1 MTYCTDNPKRWRVV
15 WQDSLLSITYDRAS
29 STPTVTH
36 HQPTWTCAPDGASYT
51 ECMKTLCKIGLDI
64 IRDRSGSHD
73 YEHELLVIIDRRDE
87 LATMMRQALHHLRD
101 ATACKSM
108 KDQLEHWNLYLHRS
122 YVTSELYRPT
132 LRRGAADSE
141 LKAHLRETCIESLAD
156 TVDAFLG
163 LQNITR
169 FANQSWAAVH
179 RSLSSAL
186 LLGILKEPTKNQ
198 RVRTLLE
205 KLIAVMSDVTST
217 LDLSEISAPITRSIL
232 ALRLLNSQD
241 IKRERRQ
248 TGHSITNWNEMSP
261 NMLSM
266 FSEPL
271 HSNAS
276 TSDTSNEGSPY
287 MLMDNIL
294 WGTQRVSSN

>member
-1 MTYCTDNPKRWRVV
+1 MLTIKRWRVV

-29 STPTVTH
+29 SAPIAMH
-36 HQPTWTCAPDGASYT
+36 HQPIWTCASDGASYT
-51 ECMKTLCKIGLDI
+51 ECMKKLCKIGLDI

-87 LATMMRQALHHLRD
+87 LAAMMKQALHHLRD
-101 ATACKSM
+101 ATACRSM
-108 KDQLEHWNLYLHRS
+108 KDQLEHWNLYLHKS

-132 LRRGAADSE
+132 LKRGAADSE

-163 LQNITR
+163 LQNMTR

-186 LLGILKEPTKNQ
+186 LLGILKEPNRNQ
-198 RVRTLLE
+198 RVRILLE
-205 KLIAVMSDVTST
+205 KLITVMSEVTST
-217 LDLSEISAPITRSIL
+217 LDPSEISAPIARSVW

-241 IKRERRQ
+241 IKRERKQ
-248 TGHSITNWNEMSP
+248 TVPSIPNWNEMSP

-266 FSEPL
+266 FNEPWY
-271 HSNAS
+271 SNAS
-276 TSDTSNEGSPY
+276 ASDTSNEGSPY

-294 WGTQRVSSN
+294 WGTQRMSSN

>member
-1 MTYCTDNPKRWRVV
+1 
-15 WQDSLLSITYDRAS
+15 
-29 STPTVTH
+29 
-36 HQPTWTCAPDGASYT
+36 
-51 ECMKTLCKIGLDI
+51 MKKLCKIGLDI
-64 IRDRSGSHD
+64 IRGRSGAQD

-87 LATMMRQALHHLRD
+87 LAAMMRQALHHLRD

-132 LRRGAADSE
+132 LKRGTPDSE
-141 LKAHLRETCIESLAD
+141 LKAHLRQTCIESLAD

-186 LLGILKEPTKNQ
+186 LLGILKEPIRNQ

-205 KLIAVMSDVTST
+205 KLIAVVSDVTST
-217 LDLSEISAPITRSIL
+217 LDPSEISAPIARSVE

-248 TGHSITNWNEMSP
+248 TGYSTTNWNDVNP
-261 NMLSM
+261 NLLSI
-266 FSEPL
+266 FNEPS

-276 TSDTSNEGSPY
+276 ASDTSNEGSPY
-287 MLMDNIL
+287 VLMDNIL
-294 WGTQRVSSN
+294 WGTQHMSSN

>member
-1 MTYCTDNPKRWRVV
+1 MQTYG
-15 WQDSLLSITYDRAS
+15 
-29 STPTVTH
+29 
-36 HQPTWTCAPDGASYT
+36 PDGASYA
-51 ECMKTLCKIGLDI
+51 ECMKKLCKIGLDV
-64 IRDRSGSHD
+64 IRDRAGPQD

-87 LATMMRQALHHLRD
+87 LAGMMRQASHHLRD

-132 LRRGAADSE
+132 LKRSTPNSE
-141 LKAHLRETCIESLAD
+141 LKAHLRQTCIESLAD

-186 LLGILKEPTKNQ
+186 LLGILKEPVRNQ
-198 RVRTLLE
+198 RVQTLLE
-205 KLIAVMSDVTST
+205 KLIAVMSDVIST
-217 LDLSEISAPITRSIL
+217 LDPSELSAPITRSVS
-232 ALRLLNSQD
+232 ALRILNSPD
-241 IKRERRQ
+241 RKGATIERRQ
-248 TGHSITNWNEMSP
+248 TDSSPINWNEVTS
-261 NMLSM
+261 NTLSV
-266 FSEPL
+266 FNESS
-271 HSNAS
+271 HSNPT
-276 TSDTSNEGSPY
+276 TSDTSNELSPY

-294 WGTQRVSSN
+294 WGMQRGSSG

>member
-1 MTYCTDNPKRWRVV
+1 MP
-15 WQDSLLSITYDRAS
+15 
-29 STPTVTH
+29 
-36 HQPTWTCAPDGASYT
+36 HQPIRTCASDGASYA
-51 ECMKTLCKIGLDI
+51 ECMKKLCKIGLDI
-64 IRDRSGSHD
+64 IQDRSGPKD
-73 YEHELLVIIDRRDE
+73 YEHELLAIIDRRDE
-87 LATMMRQALHHLRD
+87 LAGMMRQALHHLRD

-132 LRRGAADSE
+132 LKRGTPDSE
-141 LKAHLRETCIESLAD
+141 LKAHLRETCIDSLAD

-186 LLGILKEPTKNQ
+186 LLGILKEPARNQ

-205 KLIAVMSDVTST
+205 KLIAVMSDVSST
-217 LDLSEISAPITRSIL
+217 LDPSELSAPITRSVW

-241 IKRERRQ
+241 IKRAPIGRQ
-248 TGHSITNWNEMSP
+248 QSGYSPINWNEA
-261 NMLSM
+261 N
-266 FSEPL
+266 
-271 HSNAS
+271 SNAS
-276 TSDTSNEGSPY
+276 SMFNESPHPNASTPDTSTEGSPY
-287 MLMDNIL
+287 VLMDNIL
-294 WGTQRVSSN
+294 WGTQGVSSI

>member
-1 MTYCTDNPKRWRVV
+1 
-15 WQDSLLSITYDRAS
+15 
-29 STPTVTH
+29 
-36 HQPTWTCAPDGASYT
+36 
-51 ECMKTLCKIGLDI
+51 MKKLCKIGLDI
-64 IRDRSGSHD
+64 IRDRAGPQD

-87 LATMMRQALHHLRD
+87 LAAMMRQALHHLRD
-101 ATACKSM
+101 ATAGKSM

-122 YVTSELYRPT
+122 YVTAELYRPT
-132 LRRGAADSE
+132 LKRSTPDSE

-169 FANQSWAAVH
+169 FASQSWAAVH

-186 LLGILKEPTKNQ
+186 LLGILKEPIRNQ

-217 LDLSEISAPITRSIL
+217 LDPSEISAPITRSIS
-232 ALRLLNSQD
+232 ALRLLSSQD
-241 IKRERRQ
+241 IKRAPIERKQ
-248 TGHSITNWNEMSP
+248 TAYSTINWNEVNLNVLSVFNESP
-261 NMLSM
+261 
-266 FSEPL
+266 
-271 HSNAS
+271 HS

-294 WGTQRVSSN
+294 WGTQHVSSY

>member
-1 MTYCTDNPKRWRVV
+1 
-15 WQDSLLSITYDRAS
+15 
-29 STPTVTH
+29 
-36 HQPTWTCAPDGASYT
+36 
-51 ECMKTLCKIGLDI
+51 MKKLCKIGLDI

-87 LATMMRQALHHLRD
+87 LAAMMRQALHHLRD
-101 ATACKSM
+101 ATASKSM

-132 LRRGAADSE
+132 LKRGTPDSE
-141 LKAHLRETCIESLAD
+141 LKAHLRQTCIESLGD

-169 FANQSWAAVH
+169 FASQSWAAVH

-186 LLGILKEPTKNQ
+186 LLGILKEPIRNQ

-217 LDLSEISAPITRSIL
+217 LDPSEISAPIARSVG

-248 TGHSITNWNEMSP
+248 TGYSTTNWNDVDPSL
-261 NMLSM
+261 LSM
-266 FSEPL
+266 FNEPS
-271 HSNAS
+271 HSNAAS
-276 TSDTSNEGSPY
+276 SDTSNEGSPY

-294 WGTQRVSSN
+294 WGTQPVSSN

>member
-1 MTYCTDNPKRWRVV
+1 
-15 WQDSLLSITYDRAS
+15 
-29 STPTVTH
+29 
-36 HQPTWTCAPDGASYT
+36 
-51 ECMKTLCKIGLDI
+51 MKKLCKIGLDI
-64 IRDRSGSHD
+64 IRDRSGPQE

-87 LATMMRQALHHLRD
+87 LAAVMRQALHHLRD
-101 ATACKSM
+101 ATAGKSM

-122 YVTSELYRPT
+122 YVTSELYRST
-132 LRRGAADSE
+132 LKHGTPNSE
-141 LKAHLRETCIESLAD
+141 LKARLRETCIESLAD

-186 LLGILKEPTKNQ
+186 LLGILKEPTRNQ

-205 KLIAVMSDVTST
+205 KLIAVMSDVIST
-217 LDLSEISAPITRSIL
+217 LDPSEISAPITRSVW

-241 IKRERRQ
+241 IKRTPIERSQ
-248 TGHSITNWNEMSP
+248 TGYSTVNWNEINP
-261 NMLSM
+261 KVLSM
-266 FSEPL
+266 FNESS
-271 HSNAS
+271 HSSAS
-276 TSDTSNEGSPY
+276 TSDTSTEGSPY

>member
-1 MTYCTDNPKRWRVV
+1 
-15 WQDSLLSITYDRAS
+15 
-29 STPTVTH
+29 
-36 HQPTWTCAPDGASYT
+36 
-51 ECMKTLCKIGLDI
+51 MKKLCKIGLDI
-64 IRDRSGSHD
+64 IRDRSGPQE
-73 YEHELLVIIDRRDE
+73 YEHELLAIIDRRDE
-87 LATMMRQALHHLRD
+87 LAAMMRQTLHHLRD

-132 LRRGAADSE
+132 LKRGTPDSE
-141 LKAHLRETCIESLAD
+141 LKARLRETCIESLAD

-186 LLGILKEPTKNQ
+186 LLGILKEPVRNQ

-205 KLIAVMSDVTST
+205 KLIAVMSDVTSA
-217 LDLSEISAPITRSIL
+217 LDASEISAPITRSVW

-241 IKRERRQ
+241 IKRAPIERRQ
-248 TGHSITNWNEMSP
+248 TGYSTINWNEVNP
-261 NMLSM
+261 NVLSM
-266 FSEPL
+266 FNEPS

-276 TSDTSNEGSPY
+276 TSDTSNGGSPY
-287 MLMDNIL
+287 MLVDNIL

>member
-1 MTYCTDNPKRWRVV
+1 
-15 WQDSLLSITYDRAS
+15 
-29 STPTVTH
+29 
-36 HQPTWTCAPDGASYT
+36 
-51 ECMKTLCKIGLDI
+51 MKKLCKIGLDI

-87 LATMMRQALHHLRD
+87 LAAMMKQALHHLRD
-101 ATACKSM
+101 ATACRSM

-132 LRRGAADSE
+132 LRRGTPNTE
-141 LKAHLRETCIESLAD
+141 LKAHLRQTCIESLAD

-186 LLGILKEPTKNQ
+186 LLGILKEPTRNQ

-205 KLIAVMSDVTST
+205 KLIAVMSDVIST
-217 LDLSEISAPITRSIL
+217 LDPSEISAPITRSVW

-241 IKRERRQ
+241 IKRTPIERSQ
-248 TGHSITNWNEMSP
+248 TGYSTVNWNEINP
-261 NMLSM
+261 KVLSM
-266 FSEPL
+266 FNESS
-271 HSNAS
+271 HSSAS
-276 TSDTSNEGSPY
+276 TSDTSTEGSPY

>member
-1 MTYCTDNPKRWRVV
+1 
-15 WQDSLLSITYDRAS
+15 
-29 STPTVTH
+29 
-36 HQPTWTCAPDGASYT
+36 
-51 ECMKTLCKIGLDI
+51 MKKLCKIGLDI
-64 IRDRSGSHD
+64 IRDRSGPQD

-87 LATMMRQALHHLRD
+87 LAAMMRQAVHHLRD

-122 YVTSELYRPT
+122 YVISELYRPT
-132 LRRGAADSE
+132 LKRGTPNTE
-141 LKAHLRETCIESLAD
+141 LKAHLRQTCIESLAD

-169 FANQSWAAVH
+169 FASESWAAVH

-186 LLGILKEPTKNQ
+186 LLGILKEPTRNQ
-198 RVRTLLE
+198 RVRILLE

-217 LDLSEISAPITRSIL
+217 LDPSEVSAPIARSVE
-232 ALRLLNSQD
+232 ALRLLNSRD
-241 IKRERRQ
+241 IKREHKP
-248 TGHSITNWNEMSP
+248 TGYSAANWNDVNP
-261 NMLSM
+261 NLLSI
-266 FSEPL
+266 FNEPS

-276 TSDTSNEGSPY
+276 ASDTSNEGSPY

-294 WGTQRVSSN
+294 WGTQHVSSN